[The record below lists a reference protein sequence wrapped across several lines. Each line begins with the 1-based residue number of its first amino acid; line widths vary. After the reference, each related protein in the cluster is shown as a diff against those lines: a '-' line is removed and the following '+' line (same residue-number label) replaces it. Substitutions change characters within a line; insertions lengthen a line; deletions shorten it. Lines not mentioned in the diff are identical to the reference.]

1 MWLLSMSTVAKR
13 LVRAGPYTF
22 RTSGPGTRVSV
33 PLRIVI
39 TPPLGV
45 LTQGSRSQQLKV
57 PYRGALSK
65 QLVASW
71 RGRANMA
78 WTIRE

>member
-1 MWLLSMSTVAKR
+1 M
-13 LVRAGPYTF
+13 
-22 RTSGPGTRVSV
+22 
-33 PLRIVI
+33 
-39 TPPLGV
+39 GV
-45 LTQGSRSQQLKV
+45 LTQGTRSQQLKV